1 VSLHRTLIKYDRLF
15 DEAESIR
22 IDRDKLRDENAELKM
37 AISPDELLPL
47 KLINARLIEENS
59 ELRKL
64 VEEAWTEALNSD
76 RRGAL
81 NFEQWSEQHPILRYT
96 EDLKD
101 EQRSARHDAEEQP

>member
-1 VSLHRTLIKYDRLF
+1 MSHQQEDQIYDLKAQIKQYRGEL
-15 DEAESIR
+15 
-22 IDRDKLRDENAELKM
+22 DKLRA
-37 AISPDELLPL
+37 
-47 KLINARLIEENS
+47 ENS